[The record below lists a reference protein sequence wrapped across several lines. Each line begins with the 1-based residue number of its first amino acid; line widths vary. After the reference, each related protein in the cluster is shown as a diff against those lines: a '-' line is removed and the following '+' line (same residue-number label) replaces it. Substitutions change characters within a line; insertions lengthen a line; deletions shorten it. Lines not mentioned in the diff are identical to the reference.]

1 LWVGAYLVIK
11 GDLTIGQLIAFR
23 IISGNVVG
31 PIIRLAG
38 TWQTIQSVQI
48 SVERLSDVVDAPTE
62 QPLDAQPI
70 ALPPIRGKV
79 EFENVSFS
87 FNTHAA
93 PVVKSVSF
101 VIDAG
106 RFVGIVGQSGSG
118 KSTIMKLLPRLY
130 NLENGVIRI
139 DDYDIAKVDLDS
151 LRQQIGIVPQD
162 SMLFDGTV
170 RDNIALNCPDAT
182 DEEVIHAARIAC
194 AHAFI
199 MDLPQGYGSSVGERG
214 ATLSGGQ
221 RQRLAIARAILARPR
236 LLILDEATSALD
248 YLTERTVCE
257 NLRRELVGDTVFF
270 ITHRLATIR
279 SADSIML
286 MENGLLQEIGSHQQ
300 LIDRKGLYY
309 ALYRQQDASVN

>member
-1 LWVGAYLVIK
+1 
-11 GDLTIGQLIAFR
+11 
-23 IISGNVVG
+23 
-31 PIIRLAG
+31 LAS
-38 TWQTIQSVQI
+38 TWQTIQGLQI
-48 SVERLSDVVDAPTE
+48 SVERLADVVDAETE
-62 QPLDAQPI
+62 QPLDARPI

-79 EFENVSFS
+79 EFENVSFR
-87 FNTHAA
+87 FKPHA
-93 PVVKSVSF
+93 PLVVKSVSF
-101 VIDAG
+101 AIDAG

-130 NLENGVIRI
+130 APTEGLIRI

-162 SMLFDGTV
+162 AILFDGTV
-170 RDNIALNCPDAT
+170 RENIALNAPDAT
-182 DEEVIHAARIAC
+182 DEEVIHAARIAA

-199 MDLPQGYGSSVGERG
+199 MDLPNGYGSSVGERG
-214 ATLSGGQ
+214 TALSGGQ
-221 RQRLAIARAILARPR
+221 RQRIAIARAILARPR

-270 ITHRLATIR
+270 ITHRLGTIR
-279 SADSIML
+279 SADQIML
-286 MENGLLQEIGSHQQ
+286 MENGLLQEVGTHQQ
-300 LIDRKGLYY
+300 LLARKGLYY